1 MHRTFH
7 IPRSILAAAVFL
19 YLLVPP
25 AHPQDAPDKELAIAL
40 PSLDLEIHPHH
51 SIYAQEAQILS
62 GLYEGLFSYNP
73 ATLEP
78 VRAAIRSFN
87 RSRDGKTYTFYLREA
102 ARWSNGDRV
111 TAAHFRDAWLRMMDP
126 AVKAEYG
133 SFFDIIAGAREYRA
147 GRVRDASK
155 VGVSAIS
162 DDVLQVTLEAPA
174 SWFTKLLC
182 HHSFSP
188 VHPSL
193 LGIRDWVSRAPSV
206 PCNGAFRI
214 ESIDSGALILKKNES
229 YWDAASVRLSG
240 IRATAPETPEEASRL
255 FNNGD
260 VHWLAGDADLES
272 LLYRDAIQVNPM
284 FATHYWFFSCRT
296 APWSDPDVR
305 RALALLAPWD
315 EIRSREHYLIP
326 ATGLVLPVEGYEAPE
341 GIRKPDP
348 EASRALLEKAGYPD
362 GKGLP
367 ALRILLPEGEGAARI
382 AELLSQAWKEALG
395 LEVVVKTLSASRFY
409 GSLRGAEWDMTL
421 NTWIGDFADP
431 LAFLQMWTSDSS
443 LNDAGYSDPD
453 YDRRIAESSSLEG
466 EDRLKALSEAEGTLL
481 DSGTVLP
488 VYHSLAV
495 NVVDTEIVEGWYP
508 NALDIHPFKYM
519 RVGSPKALPN
529 LVLAN

>member
-1 MHRTFH
+1 MSRNFY
-7 IPRSILAAAVFL
+7 ISRSILTAAVFL
-19 YLLVPP
+19 SLLVTPVR
-25 AHPQDAPDKELAIAL
+25 AQSVEGKAL
-40 PSLDLEIHPHH
+40 VMAVSSLDLEIHPHH

-78 VRAAIRSFN
+78 VRAAARSFN
-87 RSRDGKTYTFYLREA
+87 RSRDGKTYTFYLRET

-111 TAAHFRDAWLRMMDP
+111 TAAHFRDAWIRMMDP
-126 AVKAEYG
+126 KVKAEYG
-133 SFFDIIAGAREYRA
+133 SFFDIIAGARDYRS
-147 GRVRDASK
+147 GKTRDASK
-155 VGVSAIS
+155 VGIS
-162 DDVLQVTLEAPA
+162 VIAEDVLQVTLETPAP
-174 SWFTKLLC
+174 WFTKLLC

-188 VHPSL
+188 VHPSM
-193 LGIRDWVSRAPSV
+193 LGVRDWKARADSV

-214 ESIDSGALILKKNES
+214 ESIGSDGLTLNKNEA
-229 YWDAASVRLSG
+229 YWDSASVRLPE
-240 IRATAPETPEEASRL
+240 IRVIAPESPEEASRL

-260 VHWLAGDADLES
+260 VHWLAGDMDLES
-272 LLYRDAIQVNPM
+272 ILYREAIQVNPM
-284 FATHYWFFSCRT
+284 FATHYWFFSCRN
-296 APWSDPDVR
+296 APWSSPSVR

-315 EIRSREHYLIP
+315 LIRSRQFYLIP

-341 GIRKPDP
+341 GIRKPDA
-348 EASRALLEKAGYPD
+348 ESARALLTEAGFPN
-362 GKGLP
+362 GRGLP
-367 ALRILLPEGEGAARI
+367 ALRILLPEGEGSARI
-382 AELLSQAWKEALG
+382 AGLLSTAWKEALG
-395 LEVVVKTLSASRFY
+395 LDVVVKTLPTSRFY
-409 GSLRGAEWDMTL
+409 GSLRTSDWDLTL

-443 LNDAGYSDPD
+443 LNDAGYSDPE
-453 YDRRIAESSSLEG
+453 YDRRIAESASLEG
-466 EDRLKALSEAEGTLL
+466 EDRFKALSAAEGVLL

-508 NALDIHPFKYM
+508 NALDMHPFKYM